1 MTTRLYST
9 ALGTNYTA
17 ITEANGAA
25 TTTADVELLVDL
37 AVCTDRESVM
47 QALEKFRLYILG
59 TNFPPV

>member
-17 ITEANGAA
+17 ITEANGIA
-25 TTTADVELLVDL
+25 TVTADIELTVDL
-37 AVCTDRESVM
+37 AVATDRDSVLE
-47 QALEKFRLYILG
+47 ALERFKLYILG